1 MAIFW
6 PTVLTGTIT
15 VLGWFLAPIIL
26 LLSNKILSHLGF
38 DPSQKLR
45 ELDVHTIPK
54 MKQTLRDIEEQRMQR
69 KARKERSA
77 VSTLDKLAKDVKSAL
92 YEAEDILDLIDY
104 HQIKKKNIMGYGQP
118 QDRSWLDYW
127 MQPISKAVRTWIT
140 CCRRSWFGRC
150 VRNIQAPLQQLAR
163 SLLPLGRILH
173 ATRHGSSAPI
183 MLPISHAASVS
194 FLHSLGQSMLNK
206 LANVVEIARYYQNLS
221 YEAVV
226 GITSYQVQP

>member
-104 HQIKKKNIMGYGQP
+104 HQIKKKIIMGYGQP

-140 CCRRSWFGRC
+140 CCRRS
-150 VRNIQAPLQQLAR
+150 
-163 SLLPLGRILH
+163 
-173 ATRHGSSAPI
+173 
-183 MLPISHAASVS
+183 
-194 FLHSLGQSMLNK
+194 
-206 LANVVEIARYYQNLS
+206 
-221 YEAVV
+221 
-226 GITSYQVQP
+226 